1 MTTVRWPSTEPVAG
15 DARRDRSFSSCFVR
29 AMSIMLAMP
38 LLGGAIVV
46 GAAIAVP
53 QVFTIAVLLGWAP
66 LLGLAAGF
74 GVGMH
79 LVTTRIWGHASA
91 LRNRRRTCSCAT
103 TTPAGQRSP

>member
-1 MTTVRWPSTEPVAG
+1 
-15 DARRDRSFSSCFVR
+15 
-29 AMSIMLAMP
+29 MSIMLAMP

-79 LVTTRIWGHASA
+79 LVTTRIWGSRLSLEEQEADLLVRDDHT
-91 LRNRRRTCSCAT
+91 R
-103 TTPAGQRSP
+103 GQRSP